1 MNRPA
6 ARMLGLGMDA
16 SALNR
21 KVKPGTT
28 RRALQYAAPYKGL
41 LLSFLVVVI
50 VNAAIGI
57 ANPLIYREII
67 NVGILTGNTPLIVKL
82 ALLVAVIGIFD
93 AALGLLQT
101 YLATRIGGAVV
112 VSLRAKLFTHIQQ
125 MPLAFFSRTQT
136 GALVSRL
143 SGDAQGARSAFT
155 DVLSNVAG
163 NSLSVLMIFIA
174 MMTLSWRIT
183 LVVLVLLPLFILPA
197 RYWGRRIQAITRE
210 GYEAGAALSSIM
222 VERFNVAGA
231 LLSKLFGSPAE
242 DIRAFESRSQQ
253 LSMVGIKGGLYG
265 RMFATMLI
273 LMATFA
279 SALAYG
285 WGGVLAARHELDLGT
300 VVALV
305 ALLARLFFPLMGLS
319 NVQVSVMTALVSFER
334 IFEVLEL
341 KPMITQ
347 KSAAVP
353 VPEGP
358 VRLQFDHVSFRYPAA
373 AEVSMASLES
383 IAIPER
389 RAPKI
394 VLEDIDFNVEPGQLI
409 ALVGPSG
416 AGKTTLTLLI
426 PRLYDVQSGAVRIN
440 GIDVRDVTFESLK
453 RRIGVVTQDAH
464 LFHDTIRANLLYA
477 RPDATDEQMRAA
489 LRDAQVLEVVD
500 ALPEGLDTLVGERG
514 YRFSG
519 GEKQR
524 LAIARLLLKA
534 PDLVILDEAT
544 AHLDSSSEAALQAAL
559 ERALAGR
566 TAIVIAHRLSTVRKA
581 DQILVVQDGKIVQRG
596 THEQLA
602 AASGLY
608 ATLYQQQFASQES
621 ARSS

>member
-1 MNRPA
+1 MIP
-6 ARMLGLGMDA
+6 GLGMSA
-16 SALNR
+16 SALER

-28 RRALQYAAPYKGL
+28 RRALQYATPHMGL
-41 LLSFLVVVI
+41 LLFFLVVVI

-112 VSLRAKLFTHIQQ
+112 VSLRARLFTHIQQ

-136 GALVSRL
+136 GALVQRL

-210 GYEAGAALSSIM
+210 GYEASAALSSVM

-242 DIRAFESRSQQ
+242 DIRVFEARSQQ

-341 KPMITQ
+341 KPMIAE
-347 KSAAVP
+347 KPGAAP
-353 VPEGP
+353 LPAGP
-358 VRLQFDHVSFRYPAA
+358 MRLQFDHVSFRYPAA
-373 AEVSMASLES
+373 SEVSLASLES

-394 VLEDIDFNVEPGQLI
+394 VLEDIDFSVEPGQLV

-426 PRLYDVQSGAVRIN
+426 PRLYDVQSGTVRIN
-440 GIDVRDVTFESLK
+440 GVDVRDATFDSLK
-453 RRIGVVTQDAH
+453 SRIGVVTQDAH
-464 LFHDTIRANLLYA
+464 LFHDSIRANLNYA
-477 RPDATDEQMRAA
+477 RPGATDEQMRAA
-489 LRDAQVLEVVD
+489 LRDAQILEVVES
-500 ALPEGLDTLVGERG
+500 LPDGLDTLVGERG

-559 ERALAGR
+559 ERALNGR

-581 DQILVVQDGKIVQRG
+581 DQILVVQDGKIVERG

-602 AASGLY
+602 AAAGLY
-608 ATLYQQQFASQES
+608 ATLYQQQFASQEQS
-621 ARSS
+621 RPS